1 MVKFNA
7 DTNYEILLATAS
19 PRRQELLAQTGI
31 QFKIVKA
38 PDIVEDYPN
47 NLYRENI
54 ATFLAEKKAAAF
66 QDLTKNQILITADTI
81 VWLNDIVLGKP
92 TDYSDAFQM
101 LKLLSGKSHY
111 VITGVCIK
119 SIEKTKTF
127 YSETL
132 VRFANLEDE
141 EIRYYIEKYKPF
153 DKAGAYGI
161 QEWIGKIGIDYIEGS
176 YYNVVGLPVQM
187 LYRELKKFGVLS
199 S

>member
-111 VITGVCIK
+111 VITGVCLK

-132 VRFANLEDE
+132 VRFAKLEDE

-176 YYNVVGLPVQM
+176 YYNVVGLPVQK
-187 LYRELKKFGVLS
+187 LYQVLKGF
-199 S
+199 